1 MKNFVQPGENV
12 TLPAPAAVNS
22 GELIRVGNLFG
33 VASYDAAISADVVL
47 VTEGVFELPKIA
59 TDALAVGDPV
69 YWRSSDGL
77 VAGTASGNTKIG
89 VAILAAPN
97 PSGTVRVRLN
107 GSF

>member
-1 MKNFVQPGENV
+1 MKNFVQPGENLTV
-12 TLPAPAAVNS
+12 PAPAAVAS
-22 GELIRVGNLFG
+22 GELVKVGNLYG
-33 VASYDAAISADVVL
+33 VASYDAGTGADVVL

-77 VAGTASGNTKIG
+77 VTSTASGNTKIG
-89 VAILAAPN
+89 ACIEAAPN
-97 PSGTVRVRLN
+97 PSGDVVVRLN